1 MEIVTL
7 QVWQD
12 LMSADHPCKQIQVEE
27 DQSGDLAGSGQP
39 AINLI
44 CLHIKP
50 V

>member
-12 LMSADHPCKQIQVEE
+12 LVSADHPCKQVEVEE
-27 DQSGDLAGSGQP
+27 DQHGDLAGSGQP

-44 CLHIKP
+44 CLLIQP
-50 V
+50 G